1 MATWNEN
8 VLSFFRR
15 LEYALVHSGYEDIVL
30 KQAQILA
37 LDCIYNNNDT
47 IVVLPTGYG
56 KSVIFHLLPWLL
68 SKCEDYENK
77 ESGGIVIVISP
88 LNALICDQIRKL
100 QARGLVVSVL
110 DKPKPAT
117 TKVRGSDNDEV
128 ISGCITSNIFAE
140 SENESCECG
149 NAAFLSS
156 QLSRLSLSHGIDD
169 GNDSDGSLVHDAS
182 VGQDDTLCRPSP
194 NIVYCHPEAVIC
206 PSKDIKALLLGDV
219 YQKKV
224 VACIVDE
231 AHCVVEW
238 GMK

>member
-1 MATWNEN
+1 M
-8 VLSFFRR
+8 
-15 LEYALVHSGYEDIVL
+15 

-56 KSVIFHLLPWLL
+56 KSDIFHLLLWLL
-68 SKCEDYENK
+68 SKWEDYENK

-100 QARGLVVSVL
+100 QARGLAVSVL
-110 DKPKPAT
+110 DKSKPAT

-128 ISGCITSNIFAE
+128 ISECINIPVE
-140 SENESCECG
+140 SENESSECG

-156 QLSRLSLSHGIDD
+156 RLSRLSLSHGIDD
-169 GNDSDGSLVHDAS
+169 GNDLDGSLVHDVSS
-182 VGQDDTLCRPSP
+182 VGQDDTLCRPSS

-206 PSKDIKALLLGDV
+206 PSKDMKALLLRDV
-219 YQKKV
+219 YQQKV
-224 VACIVDE
+224 IACIVDE

-238 GMK
+238 GMKLVLSNLVLLLHHK

>member
-1 MATWNEN
+1 M
-8 VLSFFRR
+8 
-15 LEYALVHSGYEDIVL
+15 
-30 KQAQILA
+30 
-37 LDCIYNNNDT
+37 
-47 IVVLPTGYG
+47 
-56 KSVIFHLLPWLL
+56 
-68 SKCEDYENK
+68 
-77 ESGGIVIVISP
+77 
-88 LNALICDQIRKL
+88 ICDQIRKL
-100 QARGLVVSVL
+100 QARGLAVSVL

-117 TKVRGSDNDEV
+117 TKVRGPDNDEV
-128 ISGCITSNIFAE
+128 ISGCINIPAE
-140 SENESCECG
+140 SENESSECG

-169 GNDSDGSLVHDAS
+169 GNDPDGFLVHHVS
-182 VGQDDTLCRPSP
+182 VGQDDTMYRPSS

-219 YQKKV
+219 YQQKV